1 VPHTTRLRWRNSIPS
16 PSDADAYLAGPSA
29 MVREVVKVLN
39 AKGIGKDRIH
49 YDEIAVR

>member
-1 VPHTTRLRWRNSIPS
+1 MSLRRRKPTLILPDRLI
-16 PSDADAYLAGPSA
+16 

-39 AKGIGKDRIH
+39 SKGIGKDRIH